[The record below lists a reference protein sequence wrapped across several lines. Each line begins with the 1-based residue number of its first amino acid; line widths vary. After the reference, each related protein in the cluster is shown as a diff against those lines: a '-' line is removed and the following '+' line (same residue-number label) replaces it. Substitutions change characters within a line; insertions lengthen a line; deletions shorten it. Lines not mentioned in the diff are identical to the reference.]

1 MSLLVFRS
9 LWGIIDE
16 NNANDWD
23 TTLKSLKEKGF
34 DGIEASLGDIGGDH
48 ETFQKAMKKYDMKL
62 ILGIYS
68 SWQDY
73 SDNGWKNV
81 SVEGHLI
88 EWKRQLDLAAT
99 LNTFHINSHSGQDT
113 FTLEESKNFFKN
125 ALQYKNEKY
134 PQLSLSHETHRSRI
148 LYSPWQTLELLN
160 CFPDLELTIDYS
172 HWIVVAERYLD
183 TEFDLKWKKKIAK
196 RCRHIHARVGSRQ
209 APQISHPDDPVYAKE
224 VQVFNDFWK
233 LCLLEMNTAGY
244 NLTLTPEYGPSPYTP
259 MIPFSGKPVS
269 DVGLLIEGELKKWK
283 KFDINSL

>member
-34 DGIEASLGDIGGDH
+34 DGVRDIGGDH

-160 CFPDLELTIDYS
+160 CFPDL
-172 HWIVVAERYLD
+172 
-183 TEFDLKWKKKIAK
+183 
-196 RCRHIHARVGSRQ
+196 
-209 APQISHPDDPVYAKE
+209 DDPVYARE

-244 NLTLTPEYGPSPYTP
+244 NLTLTPEYG
-259 MIPFSGKPVS
+259 K
-269 DVGLLIEGELKKWK
+269 LLFKNI
-283 KFDINSL
+283 